1 MEAVVLVI
9 VVLILFCCS
18 TSQFPL
24 FFRIFKNINSKE
36 MMAIPATVEIMII
49 PIVNEDSSQLD
60 IIRIRKSLNEK
71 KRKKENSKIFI
82 KEF

>member
-1 MEAVVLVI
+1 
-9 VVLILFCCS
+9 
-18 TSQFPL
+18 
-24 FFRIFKNINSKE
+24 
-36 MMAIPATVEIMII
+36 MAIPATVEIMII